1 MMKAEHVRYAYRGA
15 KEVLKDLSMSES
27 AGHCLALLG
36 NNGAGK
42 STFLKCIN
50 RILSQQGGV
59 ITVSDRDVKE
69 LSRGEIARTMA
80 YVEQHTAVSRLTV
93 YDTVLLG
100 RKPHMKF
107 GPAQEDY
114 RIVDEAIA
122 RMSLQ
127 DFQLRYVDE
136 LSGGELQKVV
146 LARALAQQPKVL
158 LLDEPTASLDLYNQH
173 EVMRNVSEIARTDQL
188 LAVVVIHDLNLALQY
203 CDRFMLIH
211 DGGTYRYGD
220 SSVITEESIREVYR
234 VPATILKVKGRPF
247 VVVDTESEKEEE

>member
-1 MMKAEHVRYAYRGA
+1 MIQAEHIRYAYRGA
-15 KEVLKDLSMSES
+15 KLVLRDLSMSET

-107 GPAQEDY
+107 SPTQEDY

-127 DFQLRYVDE
+127 EFQLRYVDE

-158 LLDEPTASLDLYNQH
+158 LLDEPTASLDIYNQH

-220 SSVITEESIREVYR
+220 CSVITEESIREVYR